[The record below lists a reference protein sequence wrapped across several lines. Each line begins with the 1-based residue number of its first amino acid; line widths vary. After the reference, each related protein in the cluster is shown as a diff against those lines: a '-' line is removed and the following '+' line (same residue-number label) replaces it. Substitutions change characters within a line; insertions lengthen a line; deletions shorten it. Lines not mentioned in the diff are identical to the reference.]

1 MSAKVTLIRVCVAK
15 LPSHPQHTHTHTHTQ
30 SLLSITV
37 KETFFGLFLFVFFL
51 SEAVMSETIT
61 EISGLRNMYFASELT
76 AVLILVNNVCYT
88 NSA

>member
-15 LPSHPQHTHTHTHTQ
+15 LPSHPQHTHTQ
-30 SLLSITV
+30 SMLSITV

>member
-15 LPSHPQHTHTHTHTQ
+15 HSPLIPNTHTHTHTH

-76 AVLILVNNVCYT
+76 VLILVNNVCYT